1 MSISIEAASKHLRP
15 NGLEF
20 TGMKI
25 ESSDGIALLQ
35 VRDIRTGTTFFRSPR
50 ELYALAP
57 EFEAAVECAFTLTE
71 MSQAD

>member
-15 NGLEF
+15 YGLEF

-25 ESSDGIALLQ
+25 ESSESIALLQ

-57 EFEAAVECAFTLTE
+57 EFEAAVECAFTMVGL
-71 MSQAD
+71 SQTN

>member
-1 MSISIEAASKHLRP
+1 MSISLESASVHLRP
-15 NGLEF
+15 FGLEF

-25 ESSDGIALLQ
+25 ESSEGIALLQ

-57 EFEAAVECAFTLTE
+57 EFEAAVECAFTMVGL
-71 MSQAD
+71 SQTN

>member
-1 MSISIEAASKHLRP
+1 MSISIEAASVHLRSY
-15 NGLEF
+15 GLEF

-25 ESSDGIALLQ
+25 ESSESIALLQ

-57 EFEAAVECAFTLTE
+57 EFEAAVECAFTMVGL
-71 MSQAD
+71 SQTN